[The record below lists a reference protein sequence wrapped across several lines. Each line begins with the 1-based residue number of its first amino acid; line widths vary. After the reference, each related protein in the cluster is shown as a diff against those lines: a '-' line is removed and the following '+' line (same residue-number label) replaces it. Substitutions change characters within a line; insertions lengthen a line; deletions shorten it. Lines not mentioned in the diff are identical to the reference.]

1 MNMQQENRRKHY
13 RLDAVLPLKLFHTDA
28 NFITE
33 TINVSCGGAY
43 CQIDKFIPV
52 MTKIKIVMFIP
63 LLGKN
68 KSHKVSCEGIIVRTD
83 PEYPAD
89 DIDNYSIAIF
99 FSDLKKTDRS
109 KIAAY
114 VKKKKKSDPSW
125 N

>member
-1 MNMQQENRRKHY
+1 MQREDRRKHF

-28 NFITE
+28 DFITE
-33 TINVSCGGAY
+33 TINISCGGAY
-43 CQIDKFIPV
+43 CRIDKFIPV
-52 MTKIKIVMFIP
+52 MTKIKIVMFVP
-63 LLGKN
+63 VMGKT
-68 KSHKVSCEGIIVRTD
+68 KSYKISCDGIVVRTE
-83 PEYPAD
+83 PEYPSE
-89 DIDNYSIAIF
+89 DIDSYNIAIF